1 MNQDL
6 WSIIDELEA
15 AVTDGMHVPLSDR
28 VMISEQEIFSLLDEL
43 RAMLPEELSQAR
55 SVVLEEER
63 ILSEARARADRTVKE
78 AEEYAARLTSE
89 SAVAS
94 QAEEEAQRRLAEA
107 EESARKIKV
116 EAHRY
121 ADDVL
126 KQLGGVLG
134 RAMERVSEG
143 RKELR
148 TSQEVREGRGGG
160 KTSRPNRS
168 VPKPVGQEET
178 GEPS

>member
-1 MNQDL
+1 MTQDL

-15 AVTDGMHVPLSDR
+15 AVTDGMHLPLSDR

-63 ILSEARARADRTVKE
+63 ILSEARAKADRLVKE
-78 AEEYAARLTSE
+78 AEEHAARLTSE
-89 SAVAS
+89 SAIAT
-94 QAEEEAQRRLAEA
+94 QAAEEGQRKVAEA

-126 KQLGGVLG
+126 KQLGSVLG
-134 RAMERVSEG
+134 RAMERVSDG

-148 TSQEVREGRGGG
+148 ASAEFGGARSEAKSARG
-160 KTSRPNRS
+160 TRTS
-168 VPKPVGQEET
+168 VPSAKRQE
-178 GEPS
+178 

>member
-1 MNQDL
+1 MTQDL

-15 AVTDGMHVPLSDR
+15 AVTDGMHLPLSDR
-28 VMISEQEIFSLLDEL
+28 VMISEQELFSLLDEL

-78 AEEYAARLTSE
+78 AEEYAAKLTSE
-89 SAVAS
+89 SEISV
-94 QAEEEAQRRLAEA
+94 QAEEEAQRKLAEA

-126 KQLGGVLG
+126 KQLGGILG

-148 TSQEVREGRGGG
+148 ASSDAKESRGAA
-160 KTSRPNRS
+160 KTSRPTRT
-168 VPKPVGQEET
+168 VPPPAGR
-178 GEPS
+178 GENG